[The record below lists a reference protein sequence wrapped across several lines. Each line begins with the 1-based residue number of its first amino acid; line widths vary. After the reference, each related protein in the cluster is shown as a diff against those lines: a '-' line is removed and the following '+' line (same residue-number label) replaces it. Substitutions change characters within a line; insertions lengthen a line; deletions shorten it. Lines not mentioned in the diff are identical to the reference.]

1 MPPNGID
8 GSLDRGKLRKTS
20 SGNEVTL
27 SISCMLIRAEAAQAC
42 EGLRLVLSI
51 PFRFPFHPPVL
62 FYDDF
67 FS

>member
-27 SISCMLIRAEAAQAC
+27 SISCMLIRTERATVVRVPMLQCAKFIKSE
-42 EGLRLVLSI
+42 ERYKSS
-51 PFRFPFHPPVL
+51 F
-62 FYDDF
+62 
-67 FS
+67 